1 MKKAGLLLVAA
12 LLLFAMGCRG
22 EREEKQ
28 EKEEKTVEAT
38 PTIAPVQVEVVT
50 PTPTA
55 TPTPS
60 PTPLYTVADE
70 KGNLI
75 LNVELEAQMTPTV
88 FTLPEDSVIL
98 IYHTHGEEAYRQTEG
113 YTYEETGENTF
124 KTLEAD
130 KSVIAIGRLLQQA
143 LEEKG
148 YTVYHDE
155 TDCEPPDIYSAYSRS
170 LEVMEQYPEANVFID
185 LHRNAASVRAK
196 KEDVVEL
203 EGKRCARMFMVV
215 GTGVGTYEGEY
226 DVKPDWEKNY
236 LVAKSLMC
244 KLNEIE
250 PTFCQDIRLKVG
262 RFNQHMG
269 DYTLL
274 IELGHNANT
283 FEEVANS
290 IPYLAEALASVL
302 LRNT

>member
-1 MKKAGLLLVAA
+1 MKKAGLLLIAA

-22 EREEKQ
+22 EKEKQ
-28 EKEEKTVEAT
+28 QEEAT
-38 PTIAPVQVEVVT
+38 PTGAAVQVKLVS

-75 LNVELEAQMTPTV
+75 INEELEAQMTPMV

-215 GTGVGTYEGEY
+215 GTGIGTYEGEY

-290 IPYLAEALASVL
+290 IPYLAEALSEVL